1 MTVNAHAKTGAPAG
15 AQRIVPCPAC
25 HAGNRLPAAKPYNQA
40 KCGKCGAKLFQG
52 KPLTL
57 NADAFARHAGA
68 GDIPLLVDFW
78 AEWCGPCKMMA
89 PAFETAAQALEPR
102 VRLGKVD
109 TEANQDLAARF
120 NIRSIPT
127 LVMFRGGKEIARVS
141 GAMSAPQLQ
150 AWAEGQIA

>member
-1 MTVNAHAKTGAPAG
+1 
-15 AQRIVPCPAC
+15 
-25 HAGNRLPAAKPYNQA
+25 
-40 KCGKCGAKLFQG
+40 
-52 KPLTL
+52 
-57 NADAFARHAGA
+57 
-68 GDIPLLVDFW
+68 
-78 AEWCGPCKMMA
+78 MMA

-150 AWAEGQIA
+150 AWAESQIA